1 MEKNQKDSAEIE
13 AKVLTFHQVKCVW
26 NRKAQGIKGPL
37 CRVGFSS
44 LLFLVSTWWSV
55 LVICMKPCD
64 SWISLCESVL
74 AFVLAVCQLFSWA
87 ARLGTPGSTC
97 KEISV
102 KPYYPSALTPS
113 PHPPSLHNLPIH
125 VVWLPGWLLCHLSSG
140 LCFSEALQD
149 IGRNTDLGSW
159 NHRFLS
165 QLGFRTW
172 KSHPTFS
179 SEVSLRSRVALTLS
193 FWMLSQT
200 PAPYFFL
207 FSWMCSMSLSF

>member
-1 MEKNQKDSAEIE
+1 MLS
-13 AKVLTFHQVKCVW
+13 
-26 NRKAQGIKGPL
+26 
-37 CRVGFSS
+37 
-44 LLFLVSTWWSV
+44 VSCS
-55 LVICMKPCD
+55 
-64 SWISLCESVL
+64 
-74 AFVLAVCQLFSWA
+74 FSWA
-87 ARLGTPGSTC
+87 APLVTTGSTC

-113 PHPPSLHNLPIH
+113 PHPPSLNNLPIH
-125 VVWLPGWLLCHLSSG
+125 VAWLPGLLLCHLSSG

-159 NHRFLS
+159 NHRFLP

-172 KSHPTFS
+172 KSYLTFS

-207 FSWMCSMSLSF
+207 SSRMCSISLNFRRFCFYGGTCTLGRVQTKLNYVENRGLLNNFSCIEAV